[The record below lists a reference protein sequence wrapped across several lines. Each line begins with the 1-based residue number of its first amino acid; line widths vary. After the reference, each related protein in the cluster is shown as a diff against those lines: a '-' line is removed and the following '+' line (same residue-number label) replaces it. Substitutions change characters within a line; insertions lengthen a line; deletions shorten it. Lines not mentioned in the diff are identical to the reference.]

1 MSRWLWALLGG
12 VVLVAIAAFFWT
24 ASNQTNILPPVS
36 RGTTPVAP
44 APSPGRYCAGSR
56 TLASALT
63 CAPGRAG
70 GCSPTRSDSG
80 ARSRS
85 DCAARS

>member
-24 ASNQTNILPPVS
+24 ASNQTNITPPVS
-36 RGTTPVAP
+36 SGPTPVAP
-44 APSPGRYCAGSR
+44 
-56 TLASALT
+56 TT
-63 CAPGRAG
+63 APGRAG

-80 ARSRS
+80 TRSRS